1 MSKQASSM
9 AHEAKLKQGQIKQDS
24 EKSKIKL
31 ITQKELIKGSITRL
45 KRDIRNLHWSEENGL
60 SSQKLLPA
68 IDESY
73 DKLGAELTELVNE
86 WYNFITLTVISKEP
100 QPQSNEERDILKN
113 EIDDEMR
120 KIDEY
125 KNMVD
130 EIKFENLDLFSKIE
144 TRSKFCEQSIKPINK
159 LKLYCC

>member
-1 MSKQASSM
+1 MSEQTSNM
-9 AHEAKLKQGQIKQDS
+9 AHEARLKQSQIKQEA

-45 KRDIRNLHWSEENGL
+45 KKDIRNLHWSEENGL

-73 DKLGAELTELVNE
+73 DKLGVELTNLVNE

-100 QPQSNEERDILKN
+100 QPQSAEERDILKK
-113 EIDDEMR
+113 EIDEEMR
-120 KIDEY
+120 MIDKY

-130 EIKFENLDLFSKIE
+130 EIKFENLDIFSKIE
-144 TRSKFCEQSIKPINK
+144 MR
-159 LKLYCC
+159 

>member
-1 MSKQASSM
+1 M
-9 AHEAKLKQGQIKQDS
+9 
-24 EKSKIKL
+24 

-45 KRDIRNLHWSEENGL
+45 KRDIRSLHWSEENGL
-60 SSQKLLPA
+60 SAQKLLPA

-73 DKLGAELTELVNE
+73 DKLGVELTDLVNE
-86 WYNFITLTVISKEP
+86 WYNFITLTVISQEP

-130 EIKFENLDLFSKIE
+130 EIKFENLDIFSKIE
-144 TRSKFCEQSIKPINK
+144 MKSKFCEQSHTLIKENQ
-159 LKLYCC
+159 LKPELRPPH

>member
-1 MSKQASSM
+1 MSEQTSNM
-9 AHEAKLKQGQIKQDS
+9 AHEARLKQSQIKQES

-100 QPQSNEERDILKN
+100 QPQTNEERDILKH
-113 EIDDEMR
+113 EIDEEMR

-144 TRSKFCEQSIKPINK
+144 TRSKFCEQTLKPIKENQ
-159 LKLYCC
+159 LN

>member
-1 MSKQASSM
+1 M
-9 AHEAKLKQGQIKQDS
+9 AHEAKLKQGQLKQDS

-45 KRDIRNLHWSEENGL
+45 KKDIRNLHWSEENGL

-73 DKLGAELTELVNE
+73 DKLGAELIDLVNE
-86 WYNFITLTVISKEP
+86 WNNFITLTVSSKEP
-100 QPQSNEERDILKN
+100 HLQTNEDRDKLKSD
-113 EIDDEMR
+113 IDEEMQ
-120 KIDEY
+120 KIDEF

-144 TRSKFCEQSIKPINK
+144 KTSKFCKNTSKPI
-159 LKLYCC
+159 Y